1 MNNNSV
7 MGRWLWLTGEAPPTD
22 VTSSEINSSYIIVII
37 ITVSA
42 SVCLLIAAPIVFA
55 TLKSKK
61 KTQRS
66 GKYDHSP
73 LYLSFFCFYPA
84 GPNNAENLPDVLLE
98 KGDFT
103 MNYIYTFAATSLIF
117 FIINTF
123 IIALWYIMR
132 KRNQSR
138 KLIYVQ

>member
-1 MNNNSV
+1 
-7 MGRWLWLTGEAPPTD
+7 MGALAWLTGEAPPTD

-61 KTQRS
+61 KAQRS
-66 GKYDHSP
+66 GKYNHYRISSFSAYP
-73 LYLSFFCFYPA
+73 L

-98 KGDFT
+98 KGDFA

-117 FIINTF
+117 FVINILIIV
-123 IIALWYIMR
+123 LWYIMR
-132 KRNQSR
+132 KRNKDR
-138 KLIYVQ
+138 K